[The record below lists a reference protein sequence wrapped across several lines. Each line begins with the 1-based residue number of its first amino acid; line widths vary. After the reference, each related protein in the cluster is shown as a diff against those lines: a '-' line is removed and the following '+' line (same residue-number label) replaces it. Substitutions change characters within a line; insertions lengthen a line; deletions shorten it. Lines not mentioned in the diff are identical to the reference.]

1 MFLQD
6 LKDTT
11 RMFERRVILMLAQL
25 AGLAAAIFAMS
36 ATMFR
41 VSGKG
46 CA

>member
-11 RMFERRVILMLAQL
+11 RVFEGQVILVLAQL

-36 ATMFR
+36 ATML
-41 VSGKG
+41 
-46 CA
+46 